1 MRMTT
6 SVAMSNQNQPA
17 PKRITITVQ
26 YQVFMALSERADY
39 EGCSISNLAAFLL
52 TSELAIP
59 Q

>member
-1 MRMTT
+1 MTT